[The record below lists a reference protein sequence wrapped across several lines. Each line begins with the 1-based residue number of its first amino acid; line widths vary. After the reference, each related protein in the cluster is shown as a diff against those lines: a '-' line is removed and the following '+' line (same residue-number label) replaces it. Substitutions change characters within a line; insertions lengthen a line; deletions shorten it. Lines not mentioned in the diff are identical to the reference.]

1 MTAPKSGIVLIDKK
15 EGFTSQA
22 AVFKVKRCLGSR
34 SAGHTGTLDPLA
46 TGLLVVCYGRAT
58 RVTEYLG
65 ASVKRYTAVLKVGAE
80 TDTGDITGNIVRT
93 SQIPVSAEDV
103 SSALADFRG
112 KIKQV
117 PPLYSA
123 IWVNG
128 RRLYEIARNGE
139 GETVE
144 IPERDVEIHSLEL
157 IGSNEE
163 AGEFT
168 LDIRCS
174 KGTYIRSLCRD
185 IGIRLGCFGT
195 MAALRRTEAGCY
207 SVENAL
213 TPDEVSAR
221 VDSGDFSFV
230 MPIDSVFSE
239 LPIAVTD
246 PRGEKYVRD
255 GAPVPAGN
263 ILVSAEGRC
272 RLYNGDSFI
281 AVGEIV
287 NGEFLTEK
295 NFHEVI

>member
-22 AVFKVKRCLGSR
+22 AVFKVKRTLNSR

-65 ASVKRYTAVLKVGAE
+65 ASEKRYRAVLKTGIE
-80 TDTGDITGNIVRT
+80 TDTGDITGNTVRT
-93 SQIPVSAEDV
+93 SDMHVTG
-103 SSALADFRG
+103 ADIEAVLDQFRG
-112 KIKQV
+112 EIKQV

-144 IPERDVEIHSLEL
+144 IPERDVVIHSLEL
-157 IGSNEE
+157 VSADEE

-168 LDIRCS
+168 LDVCCS

-185 IGIRLGCFGT
+185 IGAAAGCFGT
-195 MAALRRTEAGCY
+195 MSALRRTAAGCY
-207 SVENAL
+207 SVENAH
-213 TPDEVSAR
+213 TPDEITEMVAA
-221 VDSGDFSFV
+221 GDFSFI
-230 MPIDSVFSE
+230 MPIDSVFSD
-239 LPIAVTD
+239 LPAALTD

-255 GAPVPAGN
+255 GAPIPPEHIFTAPQ
-263 ILVSAEGRC
+263 GRC
-272 RLYNGDSFI
+272 RLYNGESFI
-281 AVGEIV
+281 AVGEIIE
-287 NGEFLTEK
+287 GQFITEK
-295 NFHEVI
+295 NFHEVE

>member
-22 AVFKVKRCLGSR
+22 AVFKVRRCLGSK

-65 ASVKRYTAVLKVGAE
+65 ASEKRYTAVLKVGTE
-80 TDTGDITGNIVRT
+80 TDTGDITGNVIRT
-93 SQIPVSAEDV
+93 SDMKVTSGQVEA
-103 SSALADFRG
+103 ALADFRG
-112 KIKQV
+112 AIKQV
-117 PPLYSA
+117 PPIYSA

-157 IGSNEE
+157 ISSNEE

-168 LDIRCS
+168 LDVCCS

-185 IGIRLGCFGT
+185 IGIKIGCFGT
-195 MAALRRTEAGCY
+195 MAALRRTAAGCY
-207 SVENAL
+207 SVKDAL
-213 TPDEVSAR
+213 TPDEISDR
-221 VDSGDFSFV
+221 VNEGDFSFI

-255 GAPVPAGN
+255 GAPVPSDH

-272 RLYNGDSFI
+272 RLYNGDAFI
-281 AVGEIV
+281 AVGEII
-287 NGEFLTEK
+287 NGEFITEK
-295 NFHEVI
+295 NFHEVL

>member
-1 MTAPKSGIVLIDKK
+1 MTAPRSGIVLIDKK

-22 AVFKVKRCLGSR
+22 AVFKVKRCLGSK

-65 ASVKRYTAVLKVGAE
+65 ASEKRYTAVLKVGTE
-80 TDTGDITGNIVRT
+80 TDTGDITGNVVRT
-93 SQIPVSAEDV
+93 SDVKVTSAEV
-103 SSALADFRG
+103 EAVLGEFRG
-112 KIKQV
+112 AIKQV
-117 PPLYSA
+117 PPIYSA

-157 IGSNEE
+157 IASNEE

-168 LDIRCS
+168 LDVCCS

-195 MAALRRTEAGCY
+195 MAALRRTAAGCY
-207 SVENAL
+207 SVDNAL
-213 TPDEVSAR
+213 TPDEISAR
-221 VDSGDFSFV
+221 VDEGDFSFV
-230 MPIDSVFSE
+230 MPIDSVFAE
-239 LPIAVTD
+239 LPKAVTD

-255 GAPVPAGN
+255 GAPIPSDHIHVW
-263 ILVSAEGRC
+263 AEGRC

-281 AVGEIV
+281 AVGEII
-287 NGEFLTEK
+287 NGEFITEK

>member
-22 AVFKVKRCLGSR
+22 AVFKVKRCLGSK

-65 ASVKRYTAVLKVGAE
+65 ASEKRYTAVLKVGTE
-80 TDTGDITGNIVRT
+80 TDTGDITGNVVRT
-93 SQIPVSAEDV
+93 SDIKITAEDV
-103 SSALADFRG
+103 KAVLSDFRG
-112 KIKQV
+112 AIKQI

-139 GETVE
+139 GESVE
-144 IPERDVEIHSLEL
+144 IPERDVEIRSLEL
-157 IGSNEE
+157 VASDEE
-163 AGEFT
+163 KGEYT
-168 LDIRCS
+168 LDVCCS

-185 IGIRLGCFGT
+185 IGIKLGCYGT
-195 MAALRRTEAGCY
+195 MAALRRTAAGCY

-213 TPDEVSAR
+213 TPDEISER
-221 VDSGDFSFV
+221 VNCGDFSFI

-239 LPIAVTD
+239 LPIVVTD

-255 GAPVPAGN
+255 GAPIPAEH
-263 ILVSAEGRC
+263 ILVSAQGRC
-272 RLYNGDSFI
+272 RLYNGDAFI

-287 NGEFLTEK
+287 NGEFITEK
-295 NFHEVI
+295 NFHEVV